1 MSKCT
6 YLEALKK
13 ALYEEMYRDENV
25 IAYGEDITRYGFGV
39 NKGLVDKFGKE
50 RIRNTPISEG
60 AIIGTAVGAAM
71 RGMRPVV
78 EIMFADFIMVGMDQI
93 LNQAAKIS
101 YLSNGEWSVPMVIRT
116 PEGSRW
122 FGGGAQHSQTVHSMF
137 INIPGIKIVTPSD
150 ANDAKGLLKSAIRD
164 NNPVLFFEHKQLYF
178 KECEVPEE
186 EYLLPLGKASIKR
199 EGNDITVVATSWM
212 VAHCLNVAEELKN
225 RVDIE
230 VIDPRTLRPL
240 DKETIINSVKKTGRL
255 LVVDESPV
263 TGGIHAEIISAV
275 TEKEDTFRCI
285 KCPPKRIGS
294 LDTPIPFSESLE
306 REVIPTKEKI
316 KKEIMNIFSKQTYK

>member
-1 MSKCT
+1 MSKST

-13 ALYEEMYRDENV
+13 ALYEEMYRDESV

-39 NKGLVDKFGKE
+39 NKGLVEKFGKD
-50 RIRNTPISEG
+50 RVRNTPISEG

-93 LNQAAKIS
+93 LNQAAKIN

-137 INIPGIKIVTPSD
+137 MNIPGIKIVAPSD
-150 ANDAKGLLKSAIRD
+150 AYDAKGLLKSAIRD

-186 EYLLPLGKASIKR
+186 EYILPLGKAAIKK
-199 EGNDITVVATSWM
+199 EGKDITVVATSWM
-212 VAHCLNVAEELKN
+212 VTHCMEVAEELRSKI
-225 RVDIE
+225 DIE
-230 VIDPRTLRPL
+230 VIDPRTLIPL
-240 DKETIINSVKKTGRL
+240 DKNTIISSVKKTGRL
-255 LVVDESPV
+255 LVVDESPA
-263 TGGIHAEIISAV
+263 TGGIHAEIITAV
-275 TEKEDTFRCI
+275 TESEESFRYI
-285 KCPPKRIGS
+285 KCSPKRIGS
-294 LDTPIPFSESLE
+294 LDTPIPFSETLE
-306 REVIPTKEKI
+306 KEVIPTKEKI
-316 KKEIMNIFSKQTYK
+316 KKEILNFLI